1 MRKHLNNL
9 RNNLIQKG
17 VFTPEIPE
25 TDDPNVLFNL
35 AKGYEDLTKFLEDDN
50 VFGVLRERFYQEF
63 REEREELLNTP
74 VDIFGGTE
82 DEGEVE
88 DVWVQEEKE
97 IDTNYKEKTDKDST
111 RETFETE
118 TEEEEEINLFE
129 EDSSFDLNDNPIS
142 IDFSAFQVKKVAP
155 IEVPDTPIGVLDLD
169 KEKEN
174 SSDFGGFTST
184 PTSRFMEN
192 TETSDE
198 SSDNLFSTFSPKPRE
213 VGNERRKPT
222 PRVLKPNAE
231 EIFFGEKVTDESLQG
246 ESFSNESFENGEEI
260 GTLKQQGSVQTQK
273 VNIKSESEKTL
284 ETLNKVF
291 SLFRKGR

>member
-35 AKGYEDLTKFLEDDN
+35 AKGYEELTKFLEDDN

-74 VDIFGGTE
+74 VDIFGSTE
-82 DEGEVE
+82 NEEEVE
-88 DVWVQEEKE
+88 DVWVQEENE
-97 IDTNYKEKTDKDST
+97 IDTAYKVKTDKDST
-111 RETFETE
+111 RETFE
-118 TEEEEEINLFE
+118 EESEDEEEINLFE
-129 EDSSFDLNDNPIS
+129 NDSSFDLNDNPIS
-142 IDFSAFQVKKVAP
+142 IDFSAFQVKKAAP
-155 IEVPDTPIGVLDLD
+155 TEVPDKPSGVLDLD
-169 KEKEN
+169 KEEEN
-174 SSDFGGFTST
+174 FSNFGESTST
-184 PTSRFMEN
+184 PPLSFKEN

-198 SSDNLFSTFSPKPRE
+198 SLGNLFSTFTPKPRE

-222 PRVLKPNAE
+222 PRVLIPNAE
-231 EIFFGEKVTDESLQG
+231 EIFFGEEVTDEPLQS
-246 ESFSNESFENGEEI
+246 ESFSNESFENGEEV
-260 GTLKQQGSVQTQK
+260 GTFENESVQTQK